1 MLPDLRTLVLAT
13 SILCA
18 VQAMGMLVLWTLNRR
33 MKGIPF
39 WAAGNVFNAVTTALL
54 PLQGLVDNR
63 MVTTLTP
70 NLCAIAAAV
79 SYLIGARSFLGQKL
93 WHTGSTVGLLVLIPC
108 YAYFVFIEDNLS
120 ARMMMAS
127 AILLFLYGQCGIS
140 LMRDKTSG
148 MRFSTRFTGIM
159 FTGYA
164 ILLAVRLLRVAI
176 EPPPATLFEAT
187 MAQWLTFLGTVTF
200 AYLWNFGTI
209 LLIIQRQTL
218 EISERHAAQLR
229 AEEALA
235 ATRREALVRDLH
247 DGIGGITANLAVLAS
262 LGREEEQA
270 AAREETL
277 RHIQAM
283 ALEGSREVRSL
294 MSTLEKN
301 RLHWSEW
308 MTEIRN
314 YAQELTGT
322 RRILLTWSVRGT
334 PDDPMTG
341 DATAAISLTRAVK
354 EGIHNLTRHSQ
365 ATEAKIEIEFGPQH
379 LQILIADNGCG
390 LPEKVRPGRG
400 LGNMKR
406 RAEELG
412 GAFGLRMEEGTSLLF
427 NLPLPLKYPD
437 ASLAPH

>member
-1 MLPDLRTLVLAT
+1 MLPDLRTLILAT

-54 PLQGLVDNR
+54 PLQGVVDNR
-63 MVTTLTP
+63 ILTTLIP
-70 NLCAIAAAV
+70 NLSAIAAAV
-79 SYLIGARSFLGQKL
+79 CYLVGARSFLGQKQ
-93 WHTGSTVGLLVLIPC
+93 WNATGTIGLLILIPC
-108 YAYFVFIEDNLS
+108 YAYFVFIHDSLT
-120 ARMMMAS
+120 ARIIMAS
-127 AILLFLYGQCGIS
+127 ILLLFLYGQCGIA
-140 LMRDKTSG
+140 LLQDKTEG
-148 MRFSTRFTGIM
+148 MRFSTRFTGFM
-159 FTGYA
+159 FLGYA
-164 ILLAVRLLRVAI
+164 ALLVLRMLRVAV
-176 EPPPATLFEAT
+176 EPPPATLFDAT

-218 EISERHAAQLR
+218 EISEGHAAQLR

-262 LGREEEQA
+262 LGREEEQGP
-270 AAREETL
+270 AREETL
-277 RHIQAM
+277 RHIQTM
-283 ALEGSREVRSL
+283 ALQGSREVRSL

-301 RLHWSEW
+301 RLPWVEW

-314 YAQELTGT
+314 YAQELSDT
-322 RRILLTWSVRGT
+322 RSIRLVWNMLGT
-334 PDDPMTG
+334 PDEAITG
-341 DATAAISLTRAVK
+341 DATAAISLSRAVK
-354 EGIHNLTRHSQ
+354 EAIHNLTRHSQ
-365 ATEAKIEIEFGPQH
+365 ASEARIEIEFDADH
-379 LQILIADNGCG
+379 LRILIADNGCG
-390 LPEKVRPGRG
+390 LPEKVRAGRG

-412 GAFGLRMEEGTSLLF
+412 GSCGISTSEGTSVLF

-437 ASLAPH
+437 ASLVAR